1 MSNIDFAKLKL
12 IIWDLDDT
20 FWKGTLSEGPVEGI
34 PENISLLQSLTDH
47 GVVNSVCSKNEC
59 KQTIA
64 KLEELRVNNLFVFK
78 SIDWTPKGQRIS
90 KLIKNMGLRPVNCL
104 FLDDNIVNLNEAK
117 YYEKDLMIAE
127 PTIIPGLIA
136 YFDNLP
142 ASDLDHKRLKNYQV
156 LELKQLAKE
165 HASDNM
171 EFLYS
176 SNTKVE
182 IKHDCLAHLDRIYE
196 LVNRTNQLNYTKLRS
211 SKEEIEQIC
220 QDRSFDVGYV
230 EVSDRFGEYGIVGF
244 YAVQNHKC
252 LHFLFSCRTI
262 GQGVEQF
269 VYAMLNYP
277 QLEVVGEV
285 VNPVTKD
292 PIPKWINQT
301 NSKHENGQ
309 IKEVSHKKIVLKGGC
324 DLKIM
329 TEYLQTDNIIEE
341 FTYISPKRHN
351 LIENQNHSTN
361 YLQWPFLNIKERKQ
375 ILEECVFADEA
386 MFDTAIYDKDVA
398 IAFVSTL
405 SEANLGIYR
414 RKTDGFCIAFG
425 EACYPLTDP
434 RNWDLYIKKKIFDA
448 YNNFTSERLK
458 SFSDKYDFIG
468 SLSPENIIQHAK
480 ELLAK
485 TPLTTKVCFIL
496 GSETPFD
503 KNTQENY
510 NDRHLINKEINDLFR
525 TLSKENN
532 RVLLID
538 INNFIK
544 GQDDFTNNIN
554 HYHRRVYYQIATK
567 ANQYIETST
576 GTRLKQKSLFYFL
589 RKDLIDRIG
598 YTGFYQTKLWGI
610 IRKPYIIVKRLLYNI
625 YL

>member
-1 MSNIDFAKLKL
+1 MNTIGFSNIKL

-20 FWKGTLSEGPVEGI
+20 FWRGTLSEGPVSPI
-34 PENISLLQSLTDH
+34 QENISLLHILTDH
-47 GVVNSVCSKNEC
+47 GVVNSICSKNDYE
-59 KQTIA
+59 QTVA
-64 KLEELRVNNLFVFK
+64 KLEELKVNDLFVFK

-90 KLIKNMGLRPVNCL
+90 KLIKDMGLRPVNCL

-117 YYEKDLMIAE
+117 FYEKDLMIAE
-127 PTIIPGLIA
+127 PSIIPELIA
-136 YFDNLP
+136 YYDNLP
-142 ASDLDHKRLKNYQV
+142 ANDVNHKRLKNYQV
-156 LELKQLAKE
+156 LEQKQLAKE

-176 SNTKVE
+176 SDTRVE

-220 QDRSFDVGYV
+220 QDESIDTGYV
-230 EVSDRFGEYGIVGF
+230 EVSDKFGKYGIVGF

-262 GQGVEQF
+262 GQGVEQY
-269 VYAMLNYP
+269 VYATLNHP
-277 QLEVVGEV
+277 QLEVVGDV

-292 PIPKWINQT
+292 PVPQWINQGIQNHT
-301 NSKHENGQ
+301 FVD
-309 IKEVSHKKIVLKGGC
+309 KEKSHKKVILKGGC
-324 DLKIM
+324 DLKTM
-329 TEYLQTDNIIEE
+329 SEYLQTDNILEE
-341 FTYISPKRHN
+341 FTYISPKKHN

-361 YLQWPFLNIKERKQ
+361 YLQWPFLNSEDRKQ

-386 MFDTAIYDKDVA
+386 MFNTAIYDKDVA

-414 RKTDGFCIAFG
+414 RKRDGFCIAFG

-434 RNWDLYIKKKIFDA
+434 RNWDLYIAKKIFDA
-448 YNNFTSERLK
+448 HNSFTAEWLK

-468 SLSPENIIQHAK
+468 TLTPEEIIQHAK
-480 ELLAK
+480 ELLSK
-485 TPLTTKVCFIL
+485 VPSTTKVCFIL

-510 NDRHLINKEINDLFR
+510 NDRHLINREINDLFR
-525 TLSKENN
+525 TLSKENE

-538 INNFIK
+538 VNDYIR
-544 GQDDFTNNIN
+544 GQEDFTNNIN
-554 HYHRRVYYQIATK
+554 HFHRRVYYEIATK

-576 GTRLKQKSLFYFL
+576 GVRLKQKSLFYLL

-598 YTGFYQTKLWGI
+598 YTGFYQTKLWQVL
-610 IRKPYIIVKRLLYNI
+610 RRPYVFVKKLFG
-625 YL
+625 